1 MKQFKFVAGIVLTL
15 VVLCLMG
22 ANVDNRALNPHHEP
36 VWRKSITQ
44 MTFAGGGAGA
54 AQTENITVNGIIKR
68 IDLRISE
75 VSEAINVTSTIT
87 DDLTN
92 VIFSTGAKADG
103 ANYLFDEDEL
113 GTDAFCVVG
122 TITITVTP
130 AAVDADEDMTVDI
143 DLYGI

>member
-1 MKQFKFVAGIVLTL
+1 MKQFNFIVGAVFAFL
-15 VVLCLMG
+15 VMCVMG
-22 ANVDNRALNPHHEP
+22 ADVDNRALNPHHEP

-44 MTFAGGGAGA
+44 MTWAAGA
-54 AQTENITVNGIIKR
+54 AHTAQTEDIVVNGIIKR

-92 VIFSTGAKADG
+92 VIFTTGAKADG
-103 ANYLFDEDEL
+103 ASYLFDEGEL
-113 GTDAFCVVG
+113 ATDAFCVVG
-122 TITITVTP
+122 TITITVDP
-130 AAVDADEDMTVDI
+130 AATDADEDMTVDI

>member
-1 MKQFKFVAGIVLTL
+1 MKRFKFIAGVMLTL
-15 VVLCLMG
+15 VILCVMG
-22 ANVDNRALNPHHEP
+22 ANVDKRGMNLGDHP

-44 MTFAGGGAGA
+44 MTWTGGSAST
-54 AQTENITVNGIIKR
+54 AQTEDIVINGIIKR
-68 IDLRISE
+68 IDLRISS
-75 VSEAINVTSTIT
+75 VSETINTTTTIT

-92 VIFSTGAKADG
+92 VIFTTGAKADG
-103 ANYLFDEDEL
+103 ADYLFDEGEL

-122 TITITVTP
+122 TITISVNP